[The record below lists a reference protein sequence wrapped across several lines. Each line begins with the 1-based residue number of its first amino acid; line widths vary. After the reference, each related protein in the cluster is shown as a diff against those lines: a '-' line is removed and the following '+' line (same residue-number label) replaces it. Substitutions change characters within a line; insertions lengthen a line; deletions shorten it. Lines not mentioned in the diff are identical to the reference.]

1 MMFPW
6 ARQKSSVTPITGMIL
21 PFVWPFLGHVA
32 YYPLPWLVRIFPS
45 FPDRPWS
52 QSSSSEHNGNL
63 HTVNLTA
70 DVNSNLQRSSRTT
83 SLWTLLPSR
92 PWNGDCELQPPSLS
106 KSFVPLDRLA
116 SDRDRRASLG
126 LRMSCRYTFSSDDPS
141 RPPAPSYYWSRPT
154 PGPWRLTTSNPWRRL
169 SWYLLGSRFDVWR
182 NVEILVGC
190 FAAAMIAAV
199 CCFVGSNSKSKF
211 SGDFNINLTITK
223 RIVSSYK
230 VYINPL
236 HQCK

>member
-1 MMFPW
+1 MLTAIFRDLPGQPRSERCFP
-6 ARQKSSVTPITGMIL
+6 
-21 PFVWPFLGHVA
+21 LGHEMVIA
-32 YYPLPWLVRIFPS
+32 
-45 FPDRPWS
+45 
-52 QSSSSEHNGNL
+52 SSDL
-63 HTVNLTA
+63 
-70 DVNSNLQRSSRTT
+70 R
-83 SLWTLLPSR
+83 
-92 PWNGDCELQPPSLS
+92 PPSLS

-116 SDRDRRASLG
+116 SDRRASLG

-141 RPPAPSYYWSRPT
+141 RPPAPSCHWSRPT
-154 PGPWRLTTSNPWRRL
+154 PGPWRRTTSNPWRRL
-169 SWYLLGSRFDVWR
+169 SWELLGSRFDVWR

-190 FAAAMIAAV
+190 FAAATIAAV
-199 CCFVGSNSKSKF
+199 CCFVGSYSKSKF